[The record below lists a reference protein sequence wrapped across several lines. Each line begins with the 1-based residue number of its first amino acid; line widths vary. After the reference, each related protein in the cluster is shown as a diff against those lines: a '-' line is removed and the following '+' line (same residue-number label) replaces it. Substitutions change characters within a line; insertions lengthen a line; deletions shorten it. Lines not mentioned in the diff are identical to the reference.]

1 MWRPSSCKLDFMTV
15 MFVIILNSQLQI
27 IIIYFRYY
35 EKYSNSEII
44 LFPGYSRNT
53 HFTIGKKTFRICI
66 QPSCPIQDWNIYLHQ
81 SVLLFK
87 DHFFITMA
95 PHNLTAINFT
105 VSIRLS
111 SAVLSSVHQRTN
123 PWPTGL
129 LPLHLEPLG
138 VCMFAFHCVNFM
150 LPLFSVDRLGV
161 M

>member
-1 MWRPSSCKLDFMTV
+1 MTV
-15 MFVIILNSQLQI
+15 MFVIILNGQLQI
-27 IIIYFRYY
+27 IIIYFHYY
-35 EKYSNSEII
+35 KKYSNSEII

-53 HFTIGKKTFRICI
+53 RFTIGEKHFGFAFSPHVQYRIETSIYTSQFFYLKTI
-66 QPSCPIQDWNIYLHQ
+66 
-81 SVLLFK
+81 
-87 DHFFITMA
+87 FFITMA

-105 VSIRLS
+105 VGIRLS

-129 LPLHLEPLG
+129 LPLHLEPLA